1 MTPTNFESFTVKIA
15 RSLLGTR
22 IRGARSRF
30 WESFCFGGCFWVTIA
45 AWQPDKNRSRLLLFR
60 LSLHPT
66 RRGPWESFS
75 DVGHLYLLVFP
86 GCSKAQGVE
95 CFS

>member
-45 AWQPDKNRSRLLLFR
+45 AWQPDKNGSRLLLFR
-60 LSLHPT
+60 LRLHLDGMGSPGIILN
-66 RRGPWESFS
+66 RLSFILASFPW
-75 DVGHLYLLVFP
+75 LLE
-86 GCSKAQGVE
+86 GTGLE